1 MEITNA
7 VESISV
13 SLVSL
18 DKLKRY
24 EIEIQINVS

>member
-7 VESISV
+7 VESISA

-18 DKLKRY
+18 DRLKRY